1 MRISDFKNED
11 AIELL
16 ADLIEP
22 IGDLI
27 SHKEVKEA
35 IQSKQSKLAIAKVML
50 SSGKNEVLQILAALN
65 GVPISEFTCNPITIF
80 KDLLTLLNDPELSEV
95 TDFFTSA
102 QTPTIKDASGFVAEN
117 TEGVEP

>member
-11 AIELL
+11 AIELV

-27 SHKEVKEA
+27 SHKEVREA
-35 IQSKQSKLAIAKVML
+35 IESGQNRLTIAKTML
-50 SSGKNEVLQILAALN
+50 SCGKSEVMTILATLN
-65 GVPISEFTCNPITIF
+65 GVPVSEFTCNPISIF
-80 KDLLTLLNDPELSEV
+80 KDLLILLNDPEMSEFA
-95 TDFFTSA
+95 DFFMSA

-117 TEGVEP
+117 TQADAH